1 MTISERHKY
10 ILDKVSKYGIAYV
23 NELSE
28 ELNVSSVTIRK
39 DLKFLEEKKLLF
51 KTHGSASSIDPYIND
66 RSVVLKEGMQVEQK
80 AGIARKA
87 VDLVA
92 ADDTIIIAS
101 GTTVLQLA
109 KSLGSIDRLT
119 VITSSTNITVA
130 LTKFSNIEIVQLG
143 GIVRRSSTSVIGHYA
158 EQMLSNFACS
168 KLFLGVDGID
178 IDFGLTTTN
187 MQEAHLNQI
196 MMKAAQKTIVLADST
211 KFGRKGFGKI
221 CDIDMVDIIITDSNV
236 NRGLV
241 EKIEE
246 RGVKVLIV

>member
-80 AGIARKA
+80 ASITRKA

-92 ADDTIIIAS
+92 VDDTIIIAS

-196 MMKAAQKTIVLADST
+196 MMTAAQKTIVLADST

>member
-143 GIVRRSSTSVIGHYA
+143 GIVRRSSTSVTGHYA

>member
-80 AGIARKA
+80 ASIARKA

-92 ADDTIIIAS
+92 VDDTIIIAS

-158 EQMLSNFACS
+158 EQMLYNFA
-168 KLFLGVDGID
+168 
-178 IDFGLTTTN
+178 
-187 MQEAHLNQI
+187 
-196 MMKAAQKTIVLADST
+196 
-211 KFGRKGFGKI
+211 
-221 CDIDMVDIIITDSNV
+221 
-236 NRGLV
+236 
-241 EKIEE
+241 
-246 RGVKVLIV
+246 

>member
-80 AGIARKA
+80 ASIARKA

-92 ADDTIIIAS
+92 VDDTIIIAS

-196 MMKAAQKTIVLADST
+196 MMTAAQKTILFDNN
-211 KFGRKGFGKI
+211 RK
-221 CDIDMVDIIITDSNV
+221 
-236 NRGLV
+236 
-241 EKIEE
+241 
-246 RGVKVLIV
+246 